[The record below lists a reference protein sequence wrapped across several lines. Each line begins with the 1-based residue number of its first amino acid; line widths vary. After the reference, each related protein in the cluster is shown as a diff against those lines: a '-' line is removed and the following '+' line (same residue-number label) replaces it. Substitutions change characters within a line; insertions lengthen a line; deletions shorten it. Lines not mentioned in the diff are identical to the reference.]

1 MPYNGPLLLK
11 KETGIPMQEFSRIR
25 VAIDSLIDDT
35 KLSIQNKSVSESMQ
49 QLEQARGLIRQLK
62 QMSTSNQAGIVAKRE
77 TTVESLT
84 INAGKIKP
92 RKTSSKKTSTKE
104 PLAQPSTF

>member
-1 MPYNGPLLLK
+1 
-11 KETGIPMQEFSRIR
+11 MQEFSRIR

-62 QMSTSNQAGIVAKRE
+62 QMSTSNQADIVAKRE

-104 PLAQPSTF
+104 PLVQPSTL